1 MKHIKKSLLISIFLP
16 IAISACF
23 SEPKKYDCV
32 IRTYSGDVYY
42 SDKSD
47 IVEKDNKISFVDKL
61 TGKKS
66 STYQYSIHCK
76 D

>member
-1 MKHIKKSLLISIFLP
+1 MKHFKKSLLLSIFSP
-16 IAISACF
+16 IIISACVP
-23 SEPKKYDCV
+23 EPKKYDCV

-47 IVEKDNKISFVDKL
+47 IVEKDKKISFVDKL
-61 TGKKS
+61 SGKKS
-66 STYQYSIHCK
+66 STYQYSLHCK

>member
-1 MKHIKKSLLISIFLP
+1 MKHFKKSLLISIFLP
-16 IAISACF
+16 ITISSCF

-47 IVEKDNKISFVDKL
+47 ISEKDGKIYFVDKI

-66 STYQYSIHCK
+66 STYQYSVHCK

>member
-1 MKHIKKSLLISIFLP
+1 MKHFKKLLLISIFSP
-16 IAISACF
+16 IMISACVP
-23 SEPKKYDCV
+23 EPKKYDCV

-42 SDKSD
+42 SDKVD
-47 IVEKDNKISFVDKL
+47 IVEKDGKVSFIDKI

-66 STYQYSIHCK
+66 STYQYSIQCK

>member
-1 MKHIKKSLLISIFLP
+1 MKHFKKLLLISIFSP
-16 IAISACF
+16 IMISACF
-23 SEPKKYDCV
+23 QEPKKYDCV

-42 SDKSD
+42 SDKTD
-47 IVEKDNKISFVDKL
+47 VVEKDEKIYFVDKI

-66 STYQYSIHCK
+66 STYQYSIQCK